1 MAAWIWGTPGPRP
14 AGHFLG
20 HRGPITTLHGT
31 TAHICADSCQVQHV
45 CVRACPRKT
54 CACAAHV
61 RKGRSRAAPVGA
73 RVHSALQG
81 SHCTFSPSG
90 AVRAA
95 LCHWSVN
102 NTGAE
107 RGTVPLFPLKPQ
119 QVGERPGGKGPG
131 AATRPAAQSG
141 CASGD
146 ELGGAGPPSG
156 RPVRDT
162 AGLAGQRGLPVSLLA
177 GGAHPW
183 GPGGKGG
190 RTRRPSCSSSSR
202 KAPCSQRQRA
212 ARCQSTE
219 GRHRGCQPGPAASS
233 APAGASRASGNSLNT
248 RNWNWSGGGGS
259 GGCAQSRGA

>member
-183 GPGGKGG
+183 GPGGQGG
-190 RTRRPSCSSSSR
+190 TYSEAVLLQQLPEGSLLPEAEGGSLPVHGGQ
-202 KAPCSQRQRA
+202 AQGLPARA
-212 ARCQSTE
+212 
-219 GRHRGCQPGPAASS
+219 GRVFCPGGGISGFGEQPQHEELELE
-233 APAGASRASGNSLNT
+233 R
-248 RNWNWSGGGGS
+248 WGGS